1 MIAKLGKSCCLGYL
15 LRMATTGS
23 IRAACLAGTNP
34 AITPTNM
41 QIPMARNIFAVEM
54 KTGKFGS
61 APSLLQAFN
70 EEKCLNVKLSKQV
83 YKLKHNKFE
92 F

>member
-1 MIAKLGKSCCLGYL
+1 
-15 LRMATTGS
+15 
-23 IRAACLAGTNP
+23 
-34 AITPTNM
+34 
-41 QIPMARNIFAVEM
+41 M